1 MPQRYREWLERY
13 PPRSEV
19 LGSPSNMSWYPDHS
33 LLSAADLKSGYKPAM
48 ALALAYEPPPMMTTN
63 RPVTTG
69 SAERL
74 IRKTHLARELG
85 VSHAAISKACRD
97 GRLTPAL
104 RQHNGHEVLAYGPAR
119 RLWAQCRPEPLPQAL
134 PELVEPDL
142 PELAAAIAEGL
153 PPIAE
158 SRARRMHYL
167 AERDRIELQQLKGEL
182 VSAAEVREA
191 AFKQGREV
199 RDALMALPSR
209 LASPLAVMTD
219 PREVHQ
225 LLSEAIRVELTRL
238 AGPR

>member
-1 MPQRYREWLERY
+1 MLA
-13 PPRSEV
+13 
-19 LGSPSNMSWYPDHS
+19 
-33 LLSAADLKSGYKPAM
+33 LLSAADLKTGYKPAM
-48 ALALAYEPPPMMTTN
+48 ALALAYEPPPMMTSN

-74 IRKTHLARELG
+74 IRKAHLARELG

-104 RQHNGHEVLAYGPAR
+104 RQHNGHEVLAYRHAR

-134 PELVEPDL
+134 QDLVEPDL

-158 SRARRMHYL
+158 SRARRMHWM
-167 AERDRIELQQLKGEL
+167 AERERIELQQLKGEL

-191 AFKQGREV
+191 AFKRGREA

-209 LASPLAVMTD
+209 LAAPLAVMTD

-238 AGPR
+238 ARVGSSPLAPE